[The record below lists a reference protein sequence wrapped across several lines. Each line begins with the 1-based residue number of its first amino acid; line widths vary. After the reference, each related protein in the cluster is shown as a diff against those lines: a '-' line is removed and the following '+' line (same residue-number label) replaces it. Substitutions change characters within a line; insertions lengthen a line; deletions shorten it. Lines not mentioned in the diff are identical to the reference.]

1 MAGFL
6 AHAGPVRTQPQAQ
19 EEGSMNREFW
29 ENTMLAG
36 VAIIACLGGLAVFAA
51 LIGFFG
57 GVVWSTF
64 RWMIQ

>member
-1 MAGFL
+1 
-6 AHAGPVRTQPQAQ
+6 
-19 EEGSMNREFW
+19 MNREFW
-29 ENTMLAG
+29 ENTILAG
-36 VAIIACLGGLAVFAA
+36 VAIIACLGGIAVFAA